1 MRARLKLNPGQR
13 GTKKLLTQ
21 YGNRLVCARYRY
33 DAKQKK
39 RFKTVEL
46 IVEEIAWEPK
56 ARRMAGDTL
65 VRIQVALPEV
75 EVRRQVKYAGGRWD
89 PGRRVWK
96 LRYDRMIALGLE
108 GCIVGESGRGV

>member
-1 MRARLKLNPGQR
+1 MYNRQYQLLFLRKFIYQCMLCSIMRARLKLNPGQR

-46 IVEEIAWEPK
+46 IVEEIAW
-56 ARRMAGDTL
+56 
-65 VRIQVALPEV
+65 
-75 EVRRQVKYAGGRWD
+75 
-89 PGRRVWK
+89 
-96 LRYDRMIALGLE
+96 DRKDQ
-108 GCIVGESGRGV
+108 